1 MSTGDDT
8 VYTARQVSE
17 ALGVSTAMVRKY
29 AATFEAITG
38 EPIKQHARDGRLYTR
53 DQLDALVAAKGF
65 VDGNAGM
72 SIDTALRV
80 ALGRAE
86 SAVKEPRAQPTDIDT
101 AAFAK
106 AILAELRLLRL
117 ANERILERLE
127 ALESQQLPSPKP
139 AELEAGESA
148 SATGVHGGS
157 VRFSVNDE
165 RIDRAL
171 EVEMLESRAPDEAPT
186 TTPEDSTP
194 ADHPGVLV
202 RAAQRLER
210 LLYRRR

>member
-29 AATFEAITG
+29 ASTFEAITG

-53 DQLDALVAAKGF
+53 DQLDALIAAKGF
-65 VDGNAGM
+65 VDTNAGM
-72 SIDTALRV
+72 SVDTALRI

-86 SAVKEPRAQPTDIDT
+86 SAIKEPQTQSTGIDT
-101 AAFAK
+101 SAFAE
-106 AILAELRLLRL
+106 AILAELRGLRL
-117 ANERILERLE
+117 ANERLLERLE
-127 ALESQQLPSPKP
+127 ALESRQLPSPEP

-148 SATGVHGGS
+148 SATS
-157 VRFSVNDE
+157 AE
-165 RIDRAL
+165 RQSDTR
-171 EVEMLESRAPDEAPT
+171 
-186 TTPEDSTP
+186 
-194 ADHPGVLV
+194 PGVLV

-210 LLYRRR
+210 LLRWK

>member
-29 AATFEAITG
+29 ASTFEAITG

-53 DQLDALVAAKGF
+53 DQLDALIAAKGF
-65 VDGNAGM
+65 VDTNAGM
-72 SIDTALRV
+72 SVDTALRI

-86 SAVKEPRAQPTDIDT
+86 SAIKEPQTQPTGIDT
-101 AAFAK
+101 SAFAE
-106 AILAELRLLRL
+106 AILAELRGLRL
-117 ANERILERLE
+117 ANERLLERLE
-127 ALESQQLPSPKP
+127 ALESRQLPSPKP

-148 SATGVHGGS
+148 PATGVHGNAA
-157 VRFSVNDE
+157 RFGVNDE
-165 RIDRAL
+165 RIDRSL
-171 EVEMLESRAPDEAPT
+171 EVEMRASQPPA
-186 TTPEDSTP
+186 TPS
-194 ADHPGVLV
+194 ADRPGILV

-210 LLYRRR
+210 LLYRKD